1 MSYGL
6 IYTIPFAS
14 LKNEPC
20 IVEIEKEDFTGEATE
35 LIPGE
40 SPFTVEIE
48 DNDFMYVPTRFSS
61 ANIRVVGSDYLQH
74 LYSTAYQQ
82 YRVTLKRKGSITWC
96 GFIKPE
102 LYTQDYSSKLFELEI
117 ECQSAMSTLEFI
129 PYKQIGEEEKIFVS
143 LWDLLKK
150 AISSSNA
157 RYSAVY
163 VPHVYS
169 KSESDY
175 KAGTDNVLSEM
186 TVSEQDFFDEDD
198 KAMTY
203 KEVLEEICK
212 LLNWTCVD
220 WRGELYFVDVDH
232 QGNYR
237 KYSPDL
243 DTWEN
248 VSIPTLLNV
257 QKTGF
262 AGADH
267 TLDLIPGYN
276 KVTVKT
282 SNYNVGQVFPDE
294 DFDKLEVI
302 EKYKTV
308 NATDPNWPQRTETTR
323 LFLKP
328 NIYKTYHYFY
338 NSFAIPE
345 LGIEEGFNESGEQYY
360 EELEA
365 KDKMSCFGASLI
377 KLCKIEFKDGVS
389 NKVNYEFEDL
399 AFLKVN
405 QNYYYTNGYVET
417 RNLPIGKRLLKIG
430 QSLPC
435 AAYLNGAIS
444 INMSIK
450 PIGSLEFNNG
460 HTEEIT
466 LQPIKMY
473 LQLKI
478 GDYYYNG
485 NNWVKEDVHF
495 SIDFDNPDR
504 SFEKGNY
511 IKVKNTKTIDMP
523 YNGMEG
529 YIIPIENVA
538 PIGSPELYITGF
550 FARGSGIYDRDRNM
564 EDCFIKD
571 IKINYQKKDEKIWE
585 SDDNSDRY
593 YENIVNENYINELDE
608 IEFKISS
615 YNNDGACYSKVMIGN
630 NYLTDNL
637 YSAIEEKLIRPEEQ
651 LIRRIISRYSDTHI
665 KLTQE
670 IQETAKLTPITKLS
684 DNFMVSKIFM
694 NIGGSIDYKMCKF
707 RCVMAEI

>member
-1 MSYGL
+1 MNYGL
-6 IYTIPFAS
+6 IYTIPFAT

-82 YRVTLKRKGSITWC
+82 YRVTLKRNGSITWC

-102 LYTQDYSSKLFELEI
+102 LYTQDYSSNLFELEI

-129 PYKQIGEEEKIFVS
+129 PYKQTGEEEKIFVS
-143 LWDLLKK
+143 LWDLLKE
-150 AISSSNA
+150 AINKSNA
-157 RYSAVY
+157 QYSAVY
-163 VPHVYS
+163 IPYVYS

-220 WRGELYFVDVDH
+220 WRGELYFVDIDH

-237 KYSPDL
+237 KYSSDL
-243 DTWEN
+243 GTWEN
-248 VSIPTLLNV
+248 VSKSEVLNV

-267 TLDLIPGYN
+267 TMDLIPGYN

-282 SNYNVGQVFPDE
+282 SNYNVGDIFRYDDYSELDVVAQKDYTKDNGVCH
-294 DFDKLEVI
+294 K
-302 EKYKTV
+302 
-308 NATDPNWPQRTETTR
+308 

-328 NIYKTYHYFY
+328 DLLKLRAFEFDANAPGKLKEVGISPSMTADEINILYG
-338 NSFAIPE
+338 AIPVRYCNYE
-345 LGIEEGFNESGEQYY
+345 VNDGKASIYNYNYIDAIQVRQTRKYGGNRYFQPGIPIISLKGSPSLYSDGALVITGSVKLCVSDSDMSPLY
-360 EELEA
+360 
-365 KDKMSCFGASLI
+365 KDKSKTFNIAMQIRIGSKYYDFQEKGWFEVE
-377 KLCKIEFKDGVS
+377 KYPGRYGMKISNSDG
-389 NKVNYEFEDL
+389 DD
-399 AFLKVN
+399 
-405 QNYYYTNGYVET
+405 YVE
-417 RNLPIGKRLLKIG
+417 LLK
-430 QSLPC
+430 
-435 AAYLNGAIS
+435 N
-444 INMSIK
+444 K
-450 PIGSLEFNNG
+450 
-460 HTEEIT
+460 T
-466 LQPIKMY
+466 L
-473 LQLKI
+473 
-478 GDYYYNG
+478 
-485 NNWVKEDVHF
+485 
-495 SIDFDNPDR
+495 
-504 SFEKGNY
+504 
-511 IKVKNTKTIDMP
+511 DMP
-523 YNGMEG
+523 YDSADG
-529 YIIPIENVA
+529 YVIPIDGLLAGDIEIIIFA
-538 PIGSPELYITGF
+538 PTGMYVDNKSIC
-550 FARGSGIYDRDRNM
+550 GYYL
-564 EDCFIKD
+564 KD
-571 IKINYQKKDEKIWE
+571 FKVSFCKKNNSSKEK
-585 SDDNSDRY
+585 DNSDRY

-615 YNNDGACYSKVMIGN
+615 YNNDGACYSKVMIGD

>member
-6 IYTIPFAS
+6 IYTIPFAT

-82 YRVTLKRKGSITWC
+82 YRVTLKHKGSITWC

-102 LYTQDYSSKLFELEI
+102 LYTQDYSSNLFELEI

-143 LWDLLKK
+143 LWNLLKK

-157 RYSAVY
+157 RYNAVY
-163 VPHVYS
+163 IPYVYS

-220 WRGELYFVDVDH
+220 WRGELYCVDIDH

-243 DTWEN
+243 DTWET
-248 VSIPTLLNV
+248 VSPPTLLNV

-276 KVTVKT
+276 KVMVKT
-282 SNYNVGQVFPDE
+282 SNYNVGELTPDE
-294 DFDKLEVI
+294 DYDKLSVAVTPPDVTIDNKVSHKIVYLPRIWQMQQYKEDSTGERIEEVTSEWVEQNKDKANMLMGALPI
-302 EKYKTV
+302 QFCEYDLKDDGKGNLVPAITSYNYEDAIQVRWTTKE
-308 NATDPNWPQRTETTR
+308 PPEYLSTEMAFKPVIIIKGASTTYSDGAFSISAQLR
-323 LFLKP
+323 RCINSEMGVVGGKRKWFAAPKLVCYLRIGK
-328 NIYKTYHYFY
+328 YFY
-338 NSFAIPE
+338 NGSKWTDDVMAGGMYFYPE
-345 LGIEEGFNESGEQYY
+345 FQMTDSEVTWFNMRDT
-360 EELEA
+360 
-365 KDKMSCFGASLI
+365 K
-377 KLCKIEFKDGVS
+377 
-389 NKVNYEFEDL
+389 
-399 AFLKVN
+399 
-405 QNYYYTNGYVET
+405 
-417 RNLPIGKRLLKIG
+417 
-430 QSLPC
+430 
-435 AAYLNGAIS
+435 
-444 INMSIK
+444 
-450 PIGSLEFNNG
+450 SLE
-460 HTEEIT
+460 
-466 LQPIKMY
+466 
-473 LQLKI
+473 
-478 GDYYYNG
+478 
-485 NNWVKEDVHF
+485 
-495 SIDFDNPDR
+495 
-504 SFEKGNY
+504 
-511 IKVKNTKTIDMP
+511 MP
-523 YNGMEG
+523 YNGLTG
-529 YIIPIENVA
+529 YVIPIDRLLT
-538 PIGSPELYITGF
+538 GELELRIYASYHYVFGAVPNLHEYGF
-550 FARGSGIYDRDRNM
+550 FL
-564 EDCFIKD
+564 KD
-571 IKINYQKKDEKIWE
+571 LKFVYQEADFT
-585 SDDNSDRY
+585 DTANGNSDRY
-593 YENIVNENYINELDE
+593 YENVVNESYINELDE

-615 YNNDGACYSKVMIGN
+615 YNNDGACYSKVMIGD

-651 LIRRIISRYSDTHI
+651 LIRRIISRYSDTHV

-670 IQETAKLTPITKLS
+670 IQETPELTPITKLS

-707 RCVMAEI
+707 RCVMAEV

>member
-1 MSYGL
+1 MRYGL
-6 IYTIPFAS
+6 IYTIPFAT

-35 LIPGE
+35 LVPGE

-48 DNDFMYVPTRFSS
+48 DNDFMYIPTRFSS

-82 YRVTLKRKGSITWC
+82 YRVTLKRNGSITWC

-143 LWDLLKK
+143 LWDLLKE
-150 AISSSNA
+150 AINKSNA
-157 RYSAVY
+157 QYSAVY
-163 VPHVYS
+163 IPHVYS

-220 WRGELYFVDVDH
+220 WRGELYFVDIDH

-237 KYSPDL
+237 KYSSDL
-243 DTWEN
+243 GTWEN
-248 VSIPTLLNV
+248 VSKSEVLNV

-267 TLDLIPGYN
+267 TMDLIPGYN

-282 SNYNVGQVFPDE
+282 SNYNVGELTPDE
-294 DFDKLEVI
+294 DYDKLSVAATPPDVTIDNKVSHKIVYLPRIWQMLQYKEASTGERIEEVTSEWVEQNKDKANMLLGAMPI
-302 EKYKTV
+302 QFCEYDLKDDGKGNLVPSITSYNYEDAIQVRWTTKE
-308 NATDPNWPQRTETTR
+308 PPEYLSTEMAFKPVIIIKGASTTYSDGAFSISAQLR
-323 LFLKP
+323 RCLNNEMGVVGGKRKWFAAPKLVCYLRIGK
-328 NIYKTYHYFY
+328 YFY
-338 NSFAIPE
+338 NGSKWTDDIMAGGMYFYP
-345 LGIEEGFNESGEQYY
+345 GFQATDSEVTW
-360 EELEA
+360 
-365 KDKMSCFGASLI
+365 F
-377 KLCKIEFKDGVS
+377 
-389 NKVNYEFEDL
+389 
-399 AFLKVN
+399 
-405 QNYYYTNGYVET
+405 
-417 RNLPIGKRLLKIG
+417 
-430 QSLPC
+430 
-435 AAYLNGAIS
+435 
-444 INMSIK
+444 NMRDTK
-450 PIGSLEFNNG
+450 SLE
-460 HTEEIT
+460 
-466 LQPIKMY
+466 
-473 LQLKI
+473 
-478 GDYYYNG
+478 
-485 NNWVKEDVHF
+485 
-495 SIDFDNPDR
+495 
-504 SFEKGNY
+504 
-511 IKVKNTKTIDMP
+511 MP
-523 YNGMEG
+523 YNGLTG
-529 YIIPIENVA
+529 YVIPIDRLLT
-538 PIGSPELYITGF
+538 GELELRIYASYHYVFGAVPNLHEYGF
-550 FARGSGIYDRDRNM
+550 FL
-564 EDCFIKD
+564 KD
-571 IKINYQKKDEKIWE
+571 IKFVYQEADFTDTAKG
-585 SDDNSDRY
+585 NSDRY

-651 LIRRIISRYSDTHI
+651 LIRRIINRYSDTHI

-670 IQETAKLTPITKLS
+670 IQETTKLTPITKLS
-684 DNFMVSKIFM
+684 DNFMVDKIFM
-694 NIGGSIDYKMCKF
+694 NIGGSIDYKMGKF
-707 RCVMAEI
+707 RCVMVEV